1 MSDQPPPGFQRG
13 PGWGPPWRRSG
24 PPPWWPE
31 GETWPPAG
39 GQPWRRMGRRFM
51 WRIAWFVA
59 VAFLLIAVV
68 LFAAIALVG
77 TAAGVVPAHPGV
89 RFISIAALL
98 LLILVIVRQFGRFQ
112 RVALDVSE
120 LINAAGRI
128 EAGEYGVKVSERG
141 PRVVRTLGRAFNQM
155 SARLATTDRN
165 RRTFVADLTHE
176 LRTPLAVI
184 RGQAEAIGDGVYPPD
199 AAHIQPILDATQ
211 SLETLVEAL
220 GTMTLA
226 DVGSLRLHREPVEVA
241 VLINSTLTAVQPM
254 ADSAGVKL
262 ESAVASGTPAINAD
276 PARVRGVLMN
286 LLSNALRYTP
296 SGGTITVGA
305 QPSGDAVAISVRDTG
320 PGIPPELRSRVFERF
335 VKGPG
340 SPGAGLGL
348 AISKDIVTAHGG
360 TIDVVSEVGKGT
372 EVRFTLPVAR

>member
-1 MSDQPPPGFQRG
+1 
-13 PGWGPPWRRSG
+13 
-24 PPPWWPE
+24 
-31 GETWPPAG
+31 
-39 GQPWRRMGRRFM
+39 M
-51 WRIAWFVA
+51 WRVA
-59 VAFLLIAVV
+59 SFAALTFLLIAVV
-68 LFAAIALVG
+68 LSAGVALVS
-77 TAAGVVPAHPGV
+77 TAVGLIPSHPATRLV
-89 RFISIAALL
+89 SIVALL
-98 LLILVIVRQFGRFQ
+98 ALVLIIIRGLGRFQ
-112 RVALDVSE
+112 RMALDVSE
-120 LINAAGRI
+120 LIHAAGRI
-128 EAGEYGVKVSERG
+128 EAGEYGVQVSEHG

-155 SARLATTDRN
+155 SGRLATTDRN

-199 AAHIQPILDATQ
+199 AAHIRPILDATQ

-220 GTMTLA
+220 GTMALA

-241 VLINSTLTAVQPM
+241 VLVNSTLTAVQPM

-262 ESAVASGTPAINAD
+262 ESVVASGTPAINAD

-286 LLSNALRYTP
+286 LLSNAMRYTP

-305 QPSGDAVAISVRDTG
+305 HPSGNAVAISVRDTG
-320 PGIPPELRSRVFERF
+320 PGIPPELRARVFERF

-360 TIDVVSEVGKGT
+360 TIDVMSEVGKGT
-372 EVRFTLPVAR
+372 EVRFTLPIAR

>member
-1 MSDQPPPGFQRG
+1 MSDQSPPGFQRG
-13 PGWGPPWRRSG
+13 PGWGPSWRRPG

-39 GQPWRRMGRRFM
+39 GPPWRRMGRRFM

-77 TAAGVVPAHPGV
+77 TAAGIVPAHPGV

-128 EAGEYGVKVSERG
+128 EGGEYGVQVSERG

-199 AAHIQPILDATQ
+199 AAHIQPILDATR

-286 LLSNALRYTP
+286 LLSNAMRYTP

-305 QPSGDAVAISVRDTG
+305 QRSGDAVAISVRDTG
-320 PGIPPELRSRVFERF
+320 PGIPQELRSRVFERF

>member
-1 MSDQPPPGFQRG
+1 
-13 PGWGPPWRRSG
+13 
-24 PPPWWPE
+24 
-31 GETWPPAG
+31 
-39 GQPWRRMGRRFM
+39 M
-51 WRIAWFVA
+51 WRIASFVA
-59 VAFLLIAVV
+59 LAFLLMAVV
-68 LFAAIALVG
+68 VTAGIALVG
-77 TAAGVVPAHPGV
+77 TATGMIPSHPPLRLV
-89 RFISIAALL
+89 SIAALL
-98 LLILVIVRQFGRFQ
+98 LLILVVARGLGRFQ

-120 LINAAGRI
+120 LIDAAGRI
-128 EAGEYGVKVSERG
+128 EGGDYGVQVSERG
-141 PRVVRTLGRAFNQM
+141 PRVVRTLGRAFNKM

-184 RGQAEAIGDGVYPPD
+184 RGQAEAIGDGVYQPD
-199 AAHIQPILDATQ
+199 AAHIRPILDATQ

-220 GTMTLA
+220 GTMALA

-241 VLINSTLTAVQPM
+241 ILVNSALTAVQPM

-262 ESAVASGTPAINAD
+262 ESAVAPGTPAIDAD

-286 LLSNALRYTP
+286 LLSNAIRYTP
-296 SGGTITVGA
+296 SGGTITVSA
-305 QPSGDAVAISVRDTG
+305 QPSGDSVTISVRDTG
-320 PGIPPELRSRVFERF
+320 SGIPEELRARVFDRF

-360 TIDVVSEVGKGT
+360 TIDVISEVGKGT
-372 EVRFTLPVAR
+372 EVRFTLPIAR

>member
-13 PGWGPPWRRSG
+13 PGWGPPWRR
-24 PPPWWPE
+24 PLRPPWWPE

-39 GQPWRRMGRRFM
+39 GPPWRRMGRRFM
-51 WRIAWFVA
+51 WRIALFA
-59 VAFLLIAVV
+59 ALTFLLIAVV
-68 LFAAIALVG
+68 LTAGIALVS
-77 TAAGVVPAHPGV
+77 TAVGLIPSPAAV
-89 RFISIAALL
+89 RIVAIAALL
-98 LLILVIVRQFGRFQ
+98 LLVLVIVRGLGRFQ

-120 LINAAGRI
+120 LIDAAGRI
-128 EAGEYGVKVSERG
+128 EAGDFGVQVSERG
-141 PRVVRTLGRAFNQM
+141 PRVVRTLGRAFNKM
-155 SARLATTDRN
+155 SARLAATDRN

-199 AAHIQPILDATQ
+199 AAHLRPILDATQ
-211 SLETLVEAL
+211 LLETLVEAL
-220 GTMTLA
+220 GTMALA

-241 VLINSTLTAVQPM
+241 VLVNSTLTAVQPM

-262 ESAVASGTPAINAD
+262 ESAVAPGTPAINAD

-286 LLSNALRYTP
+286 LLSNAMRYTP

-320 PGIPPELRSRVFERF
+320 QGIPPELRARVFERF
-335 VKGPG
+335 VKAPG

-360 TIDVVSEVGKGT
+360 AIEVMSEVGKGT